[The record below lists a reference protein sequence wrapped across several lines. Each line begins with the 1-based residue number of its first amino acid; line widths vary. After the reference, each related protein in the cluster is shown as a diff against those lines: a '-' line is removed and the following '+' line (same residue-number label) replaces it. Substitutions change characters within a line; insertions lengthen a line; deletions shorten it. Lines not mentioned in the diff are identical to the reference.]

1 MAQGTHRLMAVNKH
15 GNLMLRLGQHLISD
29 RLLEDE
35 LVDSRQR
42 APILVAILLSSS
54 VSALVIMIALGTLY
68 AATANPPHLLAS
80 LMAVLT
86 LAGYLGTLWHFKQH
100 QALLPAADLYALTT
114 TFATV
119 APCTITGGMSASPY
133 VCLILVVPVFLF
145 LIAGR
150 KQGMYWTVATIA
162 GVAVLSASEF
172 LGMQFPQVIAAPYMA
187 SFSLATWLTT
197 LSLLLMGLVSYEKN
211 VEALKNRISGERKSA
226 SDTEYRQTSFPDH
239 DKVESS
245 NQEAPVINANNTI
258 NLTPR

>member
-1 MAQGTHRLMAVNKH
+1 MRDNKPGQFIARLS
-15 GNLMLRLGQHLISD
+15 QHLISD

-42 APILVAILLSSS
+42 APILVTILLSSS
-54 VSALVIMIALGTLY
+54 LSALVMMIALGTLY
-68 AATANPPHLLAS
+68 AISRNPLHLLAS

-86 LAGYLGTLWHFKQH
+86 LGGYLGTLWHFKQH

-133 VCLILVVPVFLF
+133 VCLILIVPVFLF

-150 KQGMYWTVATIA
+150 KQGMHWTVATIA

-172 LGMQFPQVIAAPYMA
+172 FGMEFPQVIAEPYMA
-187 SFSLATWLTT
+187 AFSLATWLTT

-211 VEALKNRISGERKSA
+211 VEALKNRISGERKNL
-226 SDTEYRQTSFPDH
+226 TQKGYRQTSFPEH
-239 DKVESS
+239 DKVASS
-245 NQEAPVINANNTI
+245 NQETTLINSKKT
-258 NLTPR
+258 LTLRSR

>member
-1 MAQGTHRLMAVNKH
+1 MAGNKH
-15 GNLMLRLGQHLISD
+15 GKFVAKLDQHFISN
-29 RLLEDE
+29 RLLQDE
-35 LVDSRQR
+35 LVDARQR

-68 AATANPPHLLAS
+68 AVTGNPLHLLAS

-133 VCLILVVPVFLF
+133 ACLILIAPVFLF

-150 KQGMYWTVATIA
+150 KHGMYWTVATIA

-172 LGMQFPQVIAAPYMA
+172 FGMEFPQVIPASYMA
-187 SFSLATWLTT
+187 GFSLATWLTT

-211 VEALKNRISGERKSA
+211 VEALKNHISGERKTLGQ
-226 SDTEYRQTSFPDH
+226 TEYRQTNFPDH
-239 DKVESS
+239 DRITSS
-245 NQEAPVINANNTI
+245 NQEAAVTNAKKTVA
-258 NLTPR
+258 LRPR

>member
-1 MAQGTHRLMAVNKH
+1 MRDNKPGQFIARLS
-15 GNLMLRLGQHLISD
+15 QHFISD

-54 VSALVIMIALGTLY
+54 MSALVMMIALGTLY
-68 AATANPPHLLAS
+68 AISRNPLHLLAS

-86 LAGYLGTLWHFKQH
+86 LVGYLGTLWHFKQH

-133 VCLILVVPVFLF
+133 VCLILIVPVFLF

-172 LGMQFPQVIAAPYMA
+172 FGMEFPQVIAAPYMA
-187 SFSLATWLTT
+187 AFSLATWLTT

-211 VEALKNRISGERKSA
+211 VEALKNRISGERKNL
-226 SDTEYRQTSFPDH
+226 TQKGYRQTSFPEH
-239 DKVESS
+239 DKVASS
-245 NQEAPVINANNTI
+245 NQETALINSKNT
-258 NLTPR
+258 LTLRSR